1 MSLSLAAVAFLA
13 PDYDSA
19 IAWFCDVLGFELV
32 EDVVMGPRKAMGRR
46 RADRAPARGW
56 CSAKAEGA
64 AQRAAIGEAAGGR
77 VGYFL
82 ETDDFDRDH
91 AAFRAR
97 GVEFLETPRRE
108 PYGTVAVFA
117 DPWGGKWDLIEP
129 RRSEARRER
138 RTADP
143 DLGAR
148 ACGVLLLA
156 LILLGSAVTPFAT
169 GIALGYLLDPVVQR
183 LQRLGLAGSPPRC

>member
-1 MSLSLAAVAFLA
+1 
-13 PDYDSA
+13 
-19 IAWFCDVLGFELV
+19 
-32 EDVVMGPRKAMGRR
+32 MGRR
-46 RADRAPARGW
+46 RGRPGAGARLVL
-56 CSAKAEGA
+56 AKAEGA
-64 AQRAAIGEAAGGR
+64 AQRAAVGAAAGGR

-129 RRSEARRER
+129 RR
-138 RTADP
+138 
-143 DLGAR
+143 LG
-148 ACGVLLLA
+148 
-156 LILLGSAVTPFAT
+156 
-169 GIALGYLLDPVVQR
+169 
-183 LQRLGLAGSPPRC
+183 GSP